1 MNRLTSLWTELCTR
15 TDYES
20 CSRPRAARF
29 RLDTIQELLK
39 RLQSPQLAVP
49 ALHIAGSKG
58 KGTVCHYLER
68 GLRAAGFCTGLY
80 TSPHLSDWRERIL
93 VDGQFAADELLADA
107 FAAVLEASSGE
118 ETFFDLLT
126 ASAMLVFQNS
136 ACDIMVLE
144 TGLGGRFD
152 STNVVVP
159 LAAAVTSIELE
170 HVDVLGADLAT
181 IAGEKAGIFKPGAAL
196 WCGRNMPASA
206 LAVLQQQAARC
217 GEVLHIPAAEANP
230 FAHPQ
235 AHMGENL
242 ALAVAVLAALPAPF
256 ATAAAALQQL
266 AEQPHTLA
274 LPGRWE
280 QRQLADGRTVILDV
294 AHSVNSLASVLQSFR
309 AAFPTLHRGVVLAL
323 RDDKDPQV
331 LADALAER
339 IGPRPLNESWW
350 TAPAGNHPRSANPVK
365 IAACFDATAL
375 IEVAFPAGP
384 QVLLITGSTYL
395 VGALRSQ
402 TTAPI
407 AREVRK

>member
-235 AHMGENL
+235 AHMGKFGSGSGC
-242 ALAVAVLAALPAPF
+242 ACCF
-256 ATAAAALQQL
+256 AGTVCHCRGRPTTTGGAAAHTCFAGALG
-266 AEQPHTLA
+266 AAPTCRRPPCDFGCSA
-274 LPGRWE
+274 F
-280 QRQLADGRTVILDV
+280 RQLPRLRVAIL
-294 AHSVNSLASVLQSFR
+294 SFC
-309 AAFPTLHRGVVLAL
+309 FPYAKTRRG
-323 RDDKDPQV
+323 
-331 LADALAER
+331 
-339 IGPRPLNESWW
+339 
-350 TAPAGNHPRSANPVK
+350 PRSA
-365 IAACFDATAL
+365 
-375 IEVAFPAGP
+375 
-384 QVLLITGSTYL
+384 
-395 VGALRSQ
+395 R
-402 TTAPI
+402 
-407 AREVRK
+407 